1 MWSMRTNL
9 RRFEGLSWFCRPS
22 DVCDNF
28 PCSTEEKIKFG
39 EDKLWTIDEPSQ
51 CTSPFNSFSSV
62 KTCPEIHPPIS
73 MSLTTHLDCP
83 NSTYPSLR

>member
-9 RRFEGLSWFCRPS
+9 RTFEGLSWFCRS

-39 EDKLWTIDEPSQ
+39 EDKLWTIDEPIAMHIPVQ
-51 CTSPFNSFSSV
+51 LIFVRLNLP
-62 KTCPEIHPPIS
+62 
-73 MSLTTHLDCP
+73 
-83 NSTYPSLR
+83 